1 LATSASRALDVQLRH
16 RALIGVVWT
25 FTESWGAQL
34 FQLIVFLILA
44 WLLGPE
50 SYGLVAIAMPVVM
63 AGQFFVSSGGWVE
76 VLVQRRD
83 LDAEYCDTAFLCVV
97 GVGATFSVVGMA
109 GAPVVGWLFGRP
121 DLVDI
126 VRSLAVIPALSS
138 FTIVPQALLQRELRF
153 SVLAL
158 RSNLATLGS
167 GVVGVLLAVSGA
179 GVWSLVAQEITLRAL
194 SLLVLWRAHSW
205 RPRLHFSG
213 RVAQAIL
220 SHTAPTLGAGA
231 AGLGEDL
238 LLRGVLGY
246 VFGPTMTGQFFL
258 AKKIVDV
265 LRELLVA
272 PWTRVAL
279 PVFAHLQD
287 RPDSLGRTLGTVAH
301 AAAFVSVPGYLGLF
315 AVAPVFVAAALGSAW
330 QDSVPMLRWL
340 TLAGLLTAAGL
351 VLSSLLQATGRFRL
365 ELWLRLVAT
374 MLLLGLTPF
383 AVLFGPAG
391 VAGAVALRSLLA
403 LLIRM
408 AATRRVLAFDLRSNL
423 RPIWP
428 VLFAGVLMA
437 ASVGAWW
444 WGAAQAFQPT
454 VALASCVL
462 VGAASYLLGLL
473 AFARSSLAE
482 ALAAIQAIMQ
492 RSLPAA
498 KPQKSSG

>member
-1 LATSASRALDVQLRH
+1 VQLRH
-16 RALIGVVWT
+16 RALIGVVWA

-44 WLLGPE
+44 RLLGPE

-63 AGQFFVSSGGWVE
+63 AGQLFVSSGGWVE

-97 GVGATFSVVGMA
+97 VVGATLSAAGMA
-109 GAPVVGWLFGRP
+109 GAPALGWLFGRP
-121 DLVDI
+121 DLVGV

-138 FTIVPQALLQRELRF
+138 LAIVPQALLQRELRF

-167 GVVGVLLAVSGA
+167 GMAGVLLAVSGA
-179 GVWSLVAQEITLRAL
+179 GVWSLVAQEIALRAL
-194 SLLVLWRAHSW
+194 SLLVLWGAHSW
-205 RPRLHFSG
+205 RPRLRFSG
-213 RVAQAIL
+213 RAAQAIL
-220 SHTAPTLGAGA
+220 ACATPTLGAGA
-231 AGLGEDL
+231 AGFGEDL

-246 VFGPTMTGQFFL
+246 VFGPSMTGQFFL
-258 AKKIVDV
+258 ARKIVDV

-279 PVFAHLQD
+279 PVFARLQD
-287 RPDSLGRTLGTVAH
+287 RPDSLDRTLGTVAH

-330 QDSVPMLRWL
+330 HDSVPMLRWL
-340 TLAGLLTAAGL
+340 ILAGLLTAVGL
-351 VLSSLLQATGRFRL
+351 VLASLLQAAGRFRL
-365 ELWLRLVAT
+365 ELRLRLAAT

-383 AVLFGPAG
+383 GVLFGPAG

-403 LLIRM
+403 LPIRLT
-408 AATRRVLAFDLRSNL
+408 ATRRVLACDLRSTF

-428 VLFAGVLMA
+428 VLAAGVLMA
-437 ASVGAWW
+437 ASVGMWR
-444 WGAAQAFQPT
+444 WGTAQAFEPT
-454 VALASCVL
+454 AALALCVL

-498 KPQKSSG
+498 KPLKSAG